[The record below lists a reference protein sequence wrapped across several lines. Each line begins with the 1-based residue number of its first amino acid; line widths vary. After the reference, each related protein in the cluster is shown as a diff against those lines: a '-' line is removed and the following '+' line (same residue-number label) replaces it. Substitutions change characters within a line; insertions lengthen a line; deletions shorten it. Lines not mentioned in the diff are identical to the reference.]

1 MKNIKITGY
10 FMFVLLSLNVLA
22 YKPASY
28 KEPEIIK
35 KYFPKGLA
43 IVETPSIKDGRTEF
57 TTQKEMLDYLGAIH
71 TTNSSS
77 VVNLYGPTSDG
88 FYIPVLVFSRNKLL
102 TFKESRNEKPT
113 VMIIAQQHGDEPM
126 SGDVAMAT
134 INRVAKGDLN
144 YLLDK
149 INIVFMPR
157 VNPDGAKKFTR
168 VSGEKKDINAD
179 HLGLTTIEATSVS
192 SIHELFKPEVF
203 IDLHEYISDVDSYEG
218 VLKESVVP
226 YYDVLTL
233 YPTNDYY
240 PSDLK
245 GYTKFMIDNMKQN
258 LSESGFSSDYYYNPF
273 QKPKDGKPFTL
284 YRATSDLTLARNM
297 YGLKGSLAIL
307 IELRGRGIAFENVV
321 RRLNSGVIAV
331 ENLLKSTY
339 SDANKIKV
347 LLANREIDIEKVNT
361 KNINLSKEKTT
372 LPLIDIKTGVLIQ
385 TPALLIKN

>member
-1 MKNIKITGY
+1 
-10 FMFVLLSLNVLA
+10 
-22 YKPASY
+22 
-28 KEPEIIK
+28 
-35 KYFPKGLA
+35 
-43 IVETPSIKDGRTEF
+43 
-57 TTQKEMLDYLGAIH
+57 
-71 TTNSSS
+71 
-77 VVNLYGPTSDG
+77 
-88 FYIPVLVFSRNKLL
+88 
-102 TFKESRNEKPT
+102 
-113 VMIIAQQHGDEPM
+113 
-126 SGDVAMAT
+126 
-134 INRVAKGDLN
+134 
-144 YLLDK
+144 
-149 INIVFMPR
+149 
-157 VNPDGAKKFTR
+157 
-168 VSGEKKDINAD
+168 
-179 HLGLTTIEATSVS
+179 
-192 SIHELFKPEVF
+192 
-203 IDLHEYISDVDSYEG
+203 
-218 VLKESVVP
+218 
-226 YYDVLTL
+226 
-233 YPTNDYY
+233 
-240 PSDLK
+240 
-245 GYTKFMIDNMKQN
+245 MIDNMKQN